1 MASAGVVVVCV
12 MVITT
17 ILVTVVM
24 RVVWDWHLL
33 IVFAISVPLLTMEMV
48 YLSSVL
54 YKVQVRPRPS
64 TIP

>member
-1 MASAGVVVVCV
+1 

-33 IVFAISVPLLTMEMV
+33 SVFAISVPLLTMEMV

-54 YKVQVRPRPS
+54 YKVKVRPRPS